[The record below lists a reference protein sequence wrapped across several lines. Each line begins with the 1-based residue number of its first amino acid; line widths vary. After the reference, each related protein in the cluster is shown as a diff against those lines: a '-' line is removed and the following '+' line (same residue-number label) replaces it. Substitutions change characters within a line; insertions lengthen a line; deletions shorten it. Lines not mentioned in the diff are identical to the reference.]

1 MCLRTE
7 KPVSEADYFERKG
20 TGYPNVTL
28 SNSTH
33 SQGVERLYLTHGS
46 CDSILIISKES
57 GNMLIMTY
65 AYARASGDGS
75 LISRYVRI
83 CVAGVPINNQLNR
96 PV

>member
-1 MCLRTE
+1 L
-7 KPVSEADYFERKG
+7 EADDFGCKG
-20 TGYPNVTL
+20 TGYPNVTI

-33 SQGVERLYLTHGS
+33 SQGVERWYLSHVS
-46 CDSILIISKES
+46 CVSILILYKES

-83 CVAGVPINNQLNR
+83 CTARVPINDQQSRTVSFADILG
-96 PV
+96 